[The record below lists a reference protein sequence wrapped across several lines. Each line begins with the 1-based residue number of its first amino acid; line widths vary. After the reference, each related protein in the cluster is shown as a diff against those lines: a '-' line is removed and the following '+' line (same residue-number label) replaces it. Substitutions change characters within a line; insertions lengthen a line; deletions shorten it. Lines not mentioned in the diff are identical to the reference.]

1 MAAGDR
7 LVLLGAIA
15 SVHGVRGL
23 VKLKAFTEREEDL
36 VAYGPLTDAKG
47 ERRFSIELKGRAGGL
62 LLAAIDGITTR
73 EAAEKLRGT
82 ELYVPREALPAPEAE
97 SWYWADLEGLA
108 AVTAAGAEV
117 GTVERVLDYGAG
129 TVLQIR
135 RTDGGELLLPFSDAH
150 VPTVDVGAGK
160 ITVAVPDE
168 IEVTNL
174 SQGERSERSEG

>member
-62 LLAAIDGITTR
+62 LLAAIAGVTTR
-73 EAAEKLRGT
+73 DAAERLRGT
-82 ELYVPREALPAPEAE
+82 ELYVARDALPPPEDE
-97 SWYWADLEGLA
+97 SFYWTDLEGLA
-108 AVTAAGAEV
+108 AVTEDGTAV
-117 GTVERVLDYGAG
+117 GRVEHVLDYGAG
-129 TVLQIR
+129 PVLQLR
-135 RTDGGELLLPFSDAH
+135 RADGSELLLPFTDAC
-150 VPTVDVGAGK
+150 VPAVDVAGGT
-160 ITVAVPDE
+160 ITVAVPE
-168 IEVTNL
+168 ETAPL
-174 SQGERSERSEG
+174 PSAGEGLG